1 MFKELDK
8 LLKTQQG
15 LTKEKYYMI
24 CEQLGQEPDPNKVP
38 KDLSDMPHVVQV
50 ANIIYKSLS
59 DVFIP
64 LGMTGSIFG
73 GKDYSALPVFF
84 DIYEVR
90 SPRDK
95 ELVTDIILHM
105 EKKAIE
111 QAVAERKRNASK
123 K

>member
-1 MFKELDK
+1 
-8 LLKTQQG
+8 
-15 LTKEKYYMI
+15 
-24 CEQLGQEPDPNKVP
+24 
-38 KDLSDMPHVVQV
+38 
-50 ANIIYKSLS
+50 
-59 DVFIP
+59 
-64 LGMTGSIFG
+64 MTGSIFG